1 MHDEMAINAQRLRFL
16 REQRGWSQEQL
27 ADVSSL
33 SARTIQRVEA
43 TGAASLETRMAL
55 AAALELAPADLL
67 VPAQASS
74 ADLPPPVHAT
84 AARPWRGQPP
94 LLLTTLLLI
103 VLLVFVQL
111 LFGYI
116 VGRDMAHRDNAR
128 AQQEAVDG
136 GR

>member
-94 LLLTTLLLI
+94 LFTAILLI

-116 VGRDMAHRDNAR
+116 VGRDMAHRDDAR